1 MLNKLLNKEISIDL
15 LTDTDIELIVDD
27 ICALTKYKKY
37 FVIHNI
43 LMSNRIDTFTFEG
56 NALKI
61 ASHPKINCM
70 SVNCVSDMKIFSD
83 KYNITF
89 DTDVY
94 ERILVSDF
102 YVNNINVFDISLDD
116 ISLDY
121 VYYTIKPLIEYIKSE
136 QTEYLIYCN
145 LLGIKPNLGIQSF
158 I

>member
-15 LTDTDIELIVDD
+15 LTNTDIELIVDD

-43 LMSNRIDTFTFEG
+43 LMSNRIDAFTFEG

-61 ASHPKINCM
+61 VSHPKINCI
-70 SVNCVSDMKIFSD
+70 SDMKIFSD

-102 YVNNINVFDISLDD
+102 YVNNINVFDISLD
-116 ISLDY
+116 Y

-145 LLGIKPNLGIQSF
+145 LLGVKPNLGIQSF